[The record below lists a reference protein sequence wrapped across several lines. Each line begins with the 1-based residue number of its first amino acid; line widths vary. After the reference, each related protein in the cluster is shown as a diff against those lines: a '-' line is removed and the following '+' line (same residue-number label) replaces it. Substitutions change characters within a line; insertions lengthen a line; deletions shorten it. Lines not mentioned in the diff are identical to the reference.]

1 MTRRMIIMLVLSAL
15 VFGGVF
21 GMKWFGNKAMN
32 DYLNSMPP
40 PAVTVASAKAE
51 KMQWPNRLKAVGSL
65 VAVNGADL
73 TAEVDGVVTAIHF
86 ESGDTVKRGDLLLT
100 LSAASEEGELK
111 RLEAQAELSELNRT
125 RKEQLYKGKSI
136 SKAELDTA
144 EAETNVALAAIQ
156 AQKGRLAQKVVKAPF
171 DGKLGIKRV
180 NVGQYLGVGAPI
192 VTLQKLD
199 PINVD
204 FSLPEHYL
212 SLLEPGLGVS
222 VMIDAFPDQ
231 TFQGEI
237 LAIEPRVNPQTRN
250 FDLRARLAN
259 PTQKLKPGLFA
270 SVEITLPGDND
281 VVVIP
286 RSAVNYT
293 SYGDSVF
300 VVQQKMET
308 KQVDGEPEMDST
320 AKESPDLEVIQR
332 FVRLGE
338 ARGDFISVISGLKP
352 GTEVA
357 STGLLKLRNK
367 QPVVIDNSNA
377 PQPELEPQPGAG

>member
-1 MTRRMIIMLVLSAL
+1 M
-15 VFGGVF
+15 
-21 GMKWFGNKAMN
+21 
-32 DYLNSMPP
+32 
-40 PAVTVASAKAE
+40 
-51 KMQWPNRLKAVGSL
+51 
-65 VAVNGADL
+65 
-73 TAEVDGVVTAIHF
+73 
-86 ESGDTVKRGDLLLT
+86 
-100 LSAASEEGELK
+100 
-111 RLEAQAELSELNRT
+111 
-125 RKEQLYKGKSI
+125 
-136 SKAELDTA
+136 
-144 EAETNVALAAIQ
+144 
-156 AQKGRLAQKVVKAPF
+156 
-171 DGKLGIKRV
+171 
-180 NVGQYLGVGAPI
+180 
-192 VTLQKLD
+192 
-199 PINVD
+199 
-204 FSLPEHYL
+204 
-212 SLLEPGLGVS
+212 
-222 VMIDAFPDQ
+222 
-231 TFQGEI
+231 
-237 LAIEPRVNPQTRN
+237 
-250 FDLRARLAN
+250 RARLAN